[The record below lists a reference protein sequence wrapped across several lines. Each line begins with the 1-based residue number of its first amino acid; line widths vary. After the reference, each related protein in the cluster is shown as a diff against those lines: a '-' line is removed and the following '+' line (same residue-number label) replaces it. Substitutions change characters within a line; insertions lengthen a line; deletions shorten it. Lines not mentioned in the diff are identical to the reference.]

1 MNTLT
6 TITYTVPTTTTTPL
20 TTDDRALIAFNKIN
34 AFLNVFFDAAA
45 DHDCNFRGL
54 DLNCNAMW
62 ATKQR

>member
-6 TITYTVPTTTTTPL
+6 TITYTVPTTTTTPV
-20 TTDDRALIAFNKIN
+20 TTAGRALIAFNKVN
-34 AFLNVFFDAAA
+34 VFLNVFFDATA

-54 DLNCNAMW
+54 DLNVNAVW

>member
-6 TITYTVPTTTTTPL
+6 TITYTIPARTTTPV
-20 TTDDRALIAFNKIN
+20 TTAGRALIAFNKVN
-34 AFLNVFFDAAA
+34 AFLNVFFDATA

-54 DLNCNAMW
+54 DLNGNAMW